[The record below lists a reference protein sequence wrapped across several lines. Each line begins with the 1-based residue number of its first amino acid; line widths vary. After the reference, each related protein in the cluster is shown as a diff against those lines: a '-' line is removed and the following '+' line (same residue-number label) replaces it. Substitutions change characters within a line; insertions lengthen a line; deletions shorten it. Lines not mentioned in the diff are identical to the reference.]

1 MVDGQEQN
9 EFTGVFG
16 MRADAE
22 VSVTDWRGTP
32 TLDVFDGFHTGYER
46 LPHPATHRR
55 TIIFAK
61 ESPAWLVV
69 DRIVCAGSVSCDS
82 YLHLAP
88 GGALSRPADVGPWA
102 IDSIVAALWTHAGG
116 EGQIVA
122 RPDASLQFS
131 RGGID
136 VGLIPINAERFTV
149 LSDWV
154 SPRYGRRLPTLTL
167 HLGGRADSVIS
178 FGYLIVGR
186 APRGLR

>member
-1 MVDGQEQN
+1 
-9 EFTGVFG
+9 

-22 VSVTDWRGTP
+22 IRVTDWRGTP

-46 LPHPATHRR
+46 LPTPATHRR

-69 DRIVCAGSVSCDS
+69 DRVGCAGSVSCDS

-88 GGALSRPADVGPWA
+88 GGALSRPADVGPWG
-102 IDSIVAALWTHAGG
+102 IDSIIDSLWTHAGG
-116 EGQIVA
+116 EGQMVA
-122 RPDASLQFS
+122 RSDASVQFS

-136 VGLIPINAERFTV
+136 VGLIPVNADRFTV
-149 LSDWV
+149 LTDWV
-154 SPRYGRRLPTLTL
+154 SPRYGRRLPAPTL
-167 HLGGRADSVIS
+167 HLGGRADSVMG

-186 APRGLR
+186 PHGA